1 VGEFG
6 NQIGGGVAAVGFCP
20 GDGGESFG
28 EKAIARKYCDRF
40 TKDAVIGG
48 AAAPKIIIVHAGEI
62 VVDQGVGVDAFDGAS
77 GGEREGLFSSN
88 SPSGSEAED
97 GTQAFASCEKTV
109 AHGSVNEGGL
119 SLSGDQSIEGF
130 FHQRKAG
137 FPVGL

>member
-1 VGEFG
+1 M
-6 NQIGGGVAAVGFCP
+6 IGGSTA
-20 GDGGESFG
+20 
-28 EKAIARKYCDRF
+28 
-40 TKDAVIGG
+40 T
-48 AAAPKIIIVHAGEI
+48 KIIIVHAGEI

>member
-1 VGEFG
+1 M
-6 NQIGGGVAAVGFCP
+6 N
-20 GDGGESFG
+20 
-28 EKAIARKYCDRF
+28 
-40 TKDAVIGG
+40 
-48 AAAPKIIIVHAGEI
+48 
-62 VVDQGVGVDAFDGAS
+62 AFNGAS
-77 GGEREGLFSSN
+77 GGNCEGLASSN
-88 SPSGSEAED
+88 SPSGGEAED